1 MTAATEASVADY
13 GSEYTTITGQ
23 LDQDGVLTLLLN
35 RPDKMNSV
43 DEIMVAEMTDL
54 LDRGALD
61 QAVRTLLITGAGRAF
76 CAGRDIS
83 NADPDEDAYD
93 IIVNTFNPLLAKI
106 YHFAKPTVSA
116 VNGPAMGVGLGIA
129 LACDVVLAADNARF
143 ASPFARL
150 GVALDSGGHYFLP
163 RLIGYHR
170 TMEMI
175 YTGVTVRGKQA
186 ADWGLVNRSV
196 AGSVLRERAT
206 ELARSIARGPVN
218 AFMAEKR
225 FTQRSEGHD
234 YDQVCAD
241 EAVLQNSLMSSPEY
255 DEGLAAFSEK
265 RAPAFS
271 QIPLRTEG
279 KEAGA

>member
-1 MTAATEASVADY
+1 MTTSPTTTPY
-13 GSEYTTITGQ
+13 GNYTTIAGS
-23 LDQDGVLTLLLN
+23 LDEDGVLTLLLD
-35 RPDKMNSV
+35 RPDKMNSL
-43 DEIMVAEMTDL
+43 DDTMVAEMTDL
-54 LDRGALD
+54 LERAAGDGL
-61 QAVRTLLITGAGRAF
+61 VRCLLITGAGRAF

-106 YHFAKPTVSA
+106 YHFPKPSVSA

-129 LACDVVLAADNARF
+129 LACDLVIAADNARF

-186 ADWGLVNRSV
+186 AEWGLVNRSV
-196 AGSVLRERAT
+196 AGRALRERST

-218 AFMAEKR
+218 AFIAEKQ
-225 FTQRSEGHD
+225 FTQSSQDHD
-234 YDQVCAD
+234 YDRVCAD

-255 DEGLAAFSEK
+255 DEGLAAFDQK
-265 RAPAFS
+265 RAPEFS
-271 QIPLRTEG
+271 RIALRTS
-279 KEAGA
+279 EAGERR